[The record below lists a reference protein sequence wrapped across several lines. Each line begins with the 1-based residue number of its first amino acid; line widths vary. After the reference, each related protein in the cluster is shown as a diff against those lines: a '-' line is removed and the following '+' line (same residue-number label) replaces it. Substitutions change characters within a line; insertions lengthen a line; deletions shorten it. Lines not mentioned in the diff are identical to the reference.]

1 MNYAVI
7 LAGGS
12 GKRFWPLSRKSKP
25 KQFLSIISK
34 KTMIEETVD
43 RVASFTDRKNI
54 IVVASIE
61 QKDNFDEVD
70 LNIPD
75 ENILYEPVAKNTAMA
90 IAYAAAFINKI
101 DKDAIMIVLP
111 SDHYIKEKD
120 LFKKSVT
127 DVIKSANEGYLVTFG
142 ITPNRP
148 EMGYGYINIGEAIDN
163 KGELYKV
170 SSFVEKPNQRDAI
183 DYMKK
188 GTFLWNS
195 GMFIWRADVI
205 KEEFRK
211 YLPEHY
217 ESMVSIE
224 KNRDDVD
231 IAYKK
236 IENISIDY
244 GIMERSSK
252 IACKKCNFTW
262 DDVGSWKA
270 IERHNEKDGNGNTI
284 IGNAELKDAHDNIII
299 SKEGLTVLIG
309 VDDIIVVRT
318 NDATLVCQKDKDNE
332 IKEIID
338 KIGNQP
344 NKKQYI

>member
-25 KQFLSIISK
+25 KQFLSIVSK

-43 RVASFTDRKNI
+43 RVASFIDRKNI

-61 QKDNFDEVD
+61 QKSNFDEVNLD
-70 LNIPD
+70 IPE
-75 ENILYEPVAKNTAMA
+75 ENILYEPEAKNTAMA
-90 IAYAAAFINKI
+90 IAYAAAVINKM
-101 DKDAIMIVLP
+101 DKEAIMIVLP
-111 SDHYIKEKD
+111 SDHYIKERD
-120 LFKKSVT
+120 MFKKSVT
-127 DVIKSANEGYLVTFG
+127 DVIKSANEGYLITFG
-142 ITPNRP
+142 IIPNRP
-148 EMGYGYINIGEAIDN
+148 ETGYGYINIGEEIDN

-224 KNRDDVD
+224 KRRDDIN

-236 IENISIDY
+236 VENISIDY
-244 GIMERSSK
+244 GIMEQSSR

-270 IERHNEKDGNGNTI
+270 IERHNERDRNGNTI

-299 SKEGLTVLIG
+299 SKEGFTVIIG
-309 VDDIIVVRT
+309 VNDIIVVRT
-318 NDATLVCQKDKDNE
+318 NNATLVCQKDKDNE

-338 KIGNQP
+338 KIDNQP